1 MEKIKIGFDAGKIWH
16 VIANKKS
23 VKVLD
28 LKESTKMEIK
38 DIFLALGWLAREGR
52 ISFVKSGYEQ
62 TIHINK

>member
-1 MEKIKIGFDAGKIWH
+1 MEKMKIGFDAGKIWH

-28 LKESTKMEIK
+28 LKESTKMDVK

-52 ISFVKSGYEQ
+52 IYFLKSGYEQ
-62 TIHINK
+62 TIQINK